1 MVALGL
7 TTLALPFCLAIPPE
21 GLTTL
26 VLLLCLSC
34 VMDSGFVGLMLSD
47 SAEGNKID

>member
-7 TTLALPFCLAIPPE
+7 TTLALPLFLVIPPE

-26 VLLLCLSC
+26 VLPLCLSR
-34 VMDSGFVGLMLSD
+34 MMGSGFVGLMLSN
-47 SAEGNKID
+47 SAEGNEID